1 MASAISWFQIPA
13 SDVTRAKQFYETV
26 CGFRLEPLPA
36 SPGMD
41 MWGFP
46 ADWENGEVSGAL
58 VRGEGAVPS
67 ATGTTPTERRRDT
80 APSRPRRG
88 RRPTH
93 PRLGQRYAQYFNRR
107 HERTGGLFEGRYY
120 SCLVGEEPYLFAC
133 YRYIELDPVRAGI
146 VAHPGGQ
153 EGGCPGVGI

>member
-46 ADWENGEVSGAL
+46 ADWENGEVRGAL

-67 ATGTTPTERRRDT
+67 ATGTAVFLNADPDLQVMLDRVEPAGGRILMPKTRIEMENAGHFAMIADTEGNT
-80 APSRPRRG
+80 VGLYSRG
-88 RRPTH
+88 
-93 PRLGQRYAQYFNRR
+93 
-107 HERTGGLFEGRYY
+107 
-120 SCLVGEEPYLFAC
+120 
-133 YRYIELDPVRAGI
+133 
-146 VAHPGGQ
+146 
-153 EGGCPGVGI
+153 